1 MKSRLSSILLAALV
15 MAGSSVMVSQHRV
28 DAETEF
34 SAETITLEAAARGIE
49 AALAKSEELGV
60 TMNITV
66 LDVGANLKAFVR
78 MDDAMLGSLDISMK
92 KAKTAV
98 LFNGPSSGLGAI
110 SQPGGVVY
118 GIEESNGGL
127 VTFGGG
133 FPLHNADGKLIG
145 SIGVSG
151 SSVANDEIVAKAG
164 VDAL

>member
-15 MAGSSVMVSQHRV
+15 LAGSSVMVSQHRV

-34 SAETITLEAAARGIE
+34 SAETITLEAAARVIE

-78 MDDAMLGSLDISMK
+78 MDDAMLGSLDITMK

-98 LFNGPSSGLGAI
+98 LLNSPSSG
-110 SQPGGVVY
+110 
-118 GIEESNGGL
+118 
-127 VTFGGG
+127 
-133 FPLHNADGKLIG
+133 H
-145 SIGVSG
+145 
-151 SSVANDEIVAKAG
+151 
-164 VDAL
+164 